1 MTKEWSEEGLNFDAK
16 VEVAELRKFGIQ
28 KTVSKKRKKKDKD
41 GN

>member
-16 VEVAELRKFGIQ
+16 IEVTELKKFGIQ
-28 KTVSKKRKKKDKD
+28 KTVVKNRKKKDKD